1 MMRVRS
7 RRRAES
13 SYGFDN
19 AACLSIGST
28 YTCQYPVDQFNDPE
42 GVSFGGARRQASPS
56 PCRNKATMVT
66 LTADQYRERVYGG
79 WTGKLL
85 GRAAGAPAD
94 GQRQPPEVGEYPDA
108 LSLPEVDACEG
119 VSIQRVWLTEILHR
133 GPGLSGEDL
142 ARAWMARVDCSAAE
156 YGHACANLR
165 RELLPPLSGVYDN
178 PFRESLGAMAR
189 ADLWGLVAPGDPG
202 LAAQYALQD
211 ASLDHAGAGVAG
223 AVFVAALV
231 SAAFVEADAA
241 RLIGATL
248 GLVPKESRV
257 ARAVRDVAR
266 WHGEFAHWRRTRE
279 MLLRAYGS
287 EDVRD
292 SAIASGLLAL
302 VLLDGDGDFG
312 RALTVGARCG
322 WSAAFVC
329 GAAGAVIG
337 AAVGLDGLPAAWREA
352 GGAVV
357 EERLGP
363 LANLTCQAG
372 EEVIAAAPGGQVV
385 LSEQPAAEEP
395 RLPQPDPGPV
405 LRAAAMGPY
414 VISLRRGPLEVL
426 VDYETR
432 PTIGYDSPRRLSVRI
447 ANRGERSIE
456 LRTRVSAPDGFV
468 ALTNAEPLTLPE
480 EGDVSFSVSI
490 TAPHGNCH
498 LQPVNVCRLLVSVEE
513 QPEIPIPI
521 ILVGESQW
529 YAAGPYPSFDE
540 AFEPERPESL
550 AGAAPLGPAEPWRLL
565 SVSEPAVSLLAGLE
579 GDQGTYY
586 LATDLLI
593 APGADSAGP
602 MAGEAL
608 PRRPGVLRLASND
621 GVAVWLNGALV
632 LSHHAH
638 RPADPRVG
646 ADECAV
652 SFASG
657 WNRLVIKMA
666 QCSPRRFLAISLRDP
681 AGPLLL
687 PAAAGRN
694 GA

>member
-1 MMRVRS
+1 
-7 RRRAES
+7 
-13 SYGFDN
+13 
-19 AACLSIGST
+19 
-28 YTCQYPVDQFNDPE
+28 
-42 GVSFGGARRQASPS
+42 
-56 PCRNKATMVT
+56 MVT

-85 GRAAGAPAD
+85 GRAAGAPVD
-94 GQRQPPEVGEYPDA
+94 GQRQPPEVGEYPEGLA
-108 LSLPEVDACEG
+108 LPEIDACEG
-119 VSIQRVWLTEILHR
+119 VPIQRVWLTEILHR

-142 ARAWMARVDCSAAE
+142 ARAWLARVDCSAGE
-156 YGHACANLR
+156 YGHAGANLR
-165 RELLPPLSGVYDN
+165 RELLPPVSGVYDN

-202 LAAQYALQD
+202 LAARYALQD

-231 SAAFVEADAA
+231 SAAFVEADPA

-248 GLVPKESRV
+248 GLVPRESRV

-302 VLLDGDGDFG
+302 ALLDGDGDLG
-312 RALTVGARCG
+312 HAVTVGARCG

-337 AAVGLDGLPAAWREA
+337 TALGLDGLPAAWREA
-352 GGAVV
+352 GGAAV

-372 EEVIAAAPGGQVV
+372 EEVIAAASGRVA

-414 VISLRRGPLEVL
+414 VVSLRRGPLEVL

-432 PTIGYDSPRRLSVRI
+432 PTIGYDSPRRLSVCI

-456 LRTRVSAPDGFV
+456 LRTRLSAPDGFV
-468 ALTNAEPLTLPE
+468 ALTNAEPLTLPAD
-480 EGDVSFSVSI
+480 GDVSFSVSI
-490 TAPHGNCH
+490 TAPRENCH
-498 LQPVNVCRLLVSVEE
+498 LQPVNVSRLLVSVEE
-513 QPEIPIPI
+513 QPDVPIPI
-521 ILVGESQW
+521 TLVGESQW
-529 YAAGPYPSFDE
+529 YAAGPYPSFEE
-540 AFEPERPESL
+540 AFEPEQPESL
-550 AGAAPLGPAEPWRLL
+550 SGEAPLRPAEPWRLL

-593 APGADSAGP
+593 TPGAGAADPAAAGTP
-602 MAGEAL
+602 
-608 PRRPGVLRLASND
+608 PSRPCLLRLASND
-621 GVAVWLNGALV
+621 GVVVWLNGARV
-632 LSHHAH
+632 LSHHTH
-638 RPADPRVG
+638 RPADPRVA
-646 ADECAV
+646 ADECPV

-657 WNRLVIKMA
+657 WNRLVVKVA

-687 PAAAGRN
+687 PAAAGRD